1 MSKYYLLFF
10 IIILL
15 ISFLYYKKTYNENF
29 DNNNDDNDKNGVSLF
44 KYQQILLNNKNH
56 ENIYKPRIPL
66 KELKY
71 EDCERQC
78 DGRDCIK
85 MRQMKKTLDKCIKC
99 KAEGKCFKKSIIGGN
114 CDDCKKGEIPIDC
127 LRTDNF
133 GCTNP
138 TNFNNF
144 NGSYPYYFELQDYN
158 VTSPLDQKCVFCW
171 QIEDQI

>member
-1 MSKYYLLFF
+1 MSKYYLIFF
-10 IIILL
+10 LIILL

-29 DNNNDDNDKNGVSLF
+29 DNNNNNNNNGVSL
-44 KYQQILLNNKNH
+44 KIYQDTLLKDTEHN
-56 ENIYKPRIPL
+56 NIYKPRIPL

-85 MRQMKKTLDKCIKC
+85 MREMKKTLDKCIQC

-114 CDDCKKGEIPIDC
+114 CDDCIKGETPMDC

-138 TNFNNF
+138 TDFNKF
-144 NGSYPYYFELQDYN
+144 DGSYPYYFELQDF
-158 VTSPLDQKCVFCW
+158 TISSPLDQKCVFCW

>member
-15 ISFLYYKKTYNENF
+15 IAFLYYKKTYNENF
-29 DNNNDDNDKNGVSLF
+29 DNEYKNGVSLD
-44 KYQQILLNNKNH
+44 KYQDILLKDKDH
-56 ENIYKPRIPL
+56 KNIYKPSIPL

-85 MRQMKKTLDKCIKC
+85 MRERKKTLDKCIKC
-99 KAEGKCFKKSIIGGN
+99 KEEGKCFKKSVIGGN
-114 CDDCKKGEIPIDC
+114 CDDCRKGETPIDC

-138 TNFNNF
+138 ANFNNF
-144 NGSYPYYFELQDYN
+144 DGSYPYYFELPDYSIS
-158 VTSPLDQKCVFCW
+158 SPLDQKCVFCW
-171 QIEDQI
+171 QIEDQL